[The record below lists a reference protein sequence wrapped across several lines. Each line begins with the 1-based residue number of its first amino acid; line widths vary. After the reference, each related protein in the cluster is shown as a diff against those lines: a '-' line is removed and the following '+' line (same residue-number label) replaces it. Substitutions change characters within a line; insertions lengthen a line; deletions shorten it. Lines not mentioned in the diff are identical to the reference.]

1 MQQFHTALRV
11 TLLYAAV
18 TTAPVRAQEA
28 PPQTPVVVANP
39 EEMRPVVI
47 PARPLLRLGTVD
59 VGEAEQFERVVAVLR
74 SANGAIVVADQGA
87 SQVRV
92 FDARGSMLRTIGR
105 RGEGPGE
112 FLSLDGLFT
121 LADTVFAWDGR
132 LRRLSVFAPT
142 GSLARTVTVQ
152 RSSSPGM
159 LTPVGVLSNGYLL
172 ARATRPVVAGRT
184 QPGVH
189 RDSMQVILLDATGA
203 VVTPI
208 ATIPGGESFVLTQG
222 RSTSVTDLPFAQR
235 GHATARDGIFV
246 LAVSDRYEFD
256 VHDRNGRLHRAVRA
270 NVAERRISDADL
282 SRARDRELQRLR
294 DIGFYDRMKDNVEQK
309 YRSMPRGR
317 TAPAFGGILLS
328 QDGRVWI
335 RLAQAASGDART
347 WAVHGADGQVQRTY
361 ELPTDV
367 TLMDAGRDWI
377 LGTFRDE
384 LDVTYVGLW
393 RLPT

>member
-1 MQQFHTALRV
+1 
-11 TLLYAAV
+11 
-18 TTAPVRAQEA
+18 
-28 PPQTPVVVANP
+28 
-39 EEMRPVVI
+39 VI
-47 PARPLLRLGTVD
+47 PARPLLRLGTVA
-59 VGEAEQFERVVAVLR
+59 GSEAEQFERVVAVLR

-92 FDARGSMLRTIGR
+92 FDARGSVLRTIGR

-112 FLSLDGLFT
+112 FQSLDGLFT

-294 DIGFYDRMKDNVEQK
+294 DIGFYDRMRDNVEQK

-317 TAPAFGGILLS
+317 SAPAFAGMLLS